1 MFTPDDV
8 ERAAQA
14 LAMSASAFTERYLE
28 KSPLGLVVNVTDQ
41 HPCVFLT
48 DQGCRIQ
55 DGKPRQC
62 ATFPFWDELTNERGE
77 LVRIDRPCPGVR
89 RTTS

>member
-1 MFTPDDV
+1 VFTGDDT

-14 LAMSASAFTERYLE
+14 LGMTASAFAERYLE
-28 KSPLGLVVNVTDQ
+28 STWLGLVVTVTDQ
-41 HPCVFLT
+41 QPCIFLT
-48 DQGCRIQ
+48 EQGCRIQ

-89 RTTS
+89 RATS